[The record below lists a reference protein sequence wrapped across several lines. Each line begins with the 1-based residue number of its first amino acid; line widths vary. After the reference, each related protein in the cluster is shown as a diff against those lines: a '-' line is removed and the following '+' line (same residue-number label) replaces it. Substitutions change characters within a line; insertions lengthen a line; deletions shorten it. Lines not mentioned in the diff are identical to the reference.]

1 MAEKIETMIDG
12 FMIGIGFWVA
22 SRVVREAYMY
32 LKEMIEWGV
41 L

>member
-1 MAEKIETMIDG
+1 MAEKIETMMTG
-12 FMIGIGFWVA
+12 FLLGIGFWTA

-32 LKEMIEWGV
+32 LKEIIELGA